1 MDFYQIGAMKL
12 FSQLG
17 QLIEADDILAA
28 EAARQQKQEDALDIK
43 ISDLPSEVMQQIG
56 GYLLQDPNKKIH
68 KIFKNRPDDN
78 LQVLLF
84 GEVKDLTYINIYSS
98 DNEIDYPMN
107 YKLLDYVNY
116 ILKVKGVK
124 NTLEKMRVNFYVHT
138 YKNPNIKD
146 AKLIIKFINKK
157 GKEIAAI
164 EQEYHIGRG
173 IMGTGGGYNYVL
185 SYRHE
190 NKWNKQKIQKNDVI
204 KEYNVIHDEITNK
217 YF

>member
-1 MDFYQIGAMKL
+1 MDFYQIGAMKV

-17 QLIEADDILAA
+17 QLIEAD
-28 EAARQQKQEDALDIK
+28 EIK

-146 AKLIIKFINKK
+146 TKLIIKFLNKQD
-157 GKEIAAI
+157 KEIATI
-164 EQEYHIGRG
+164 EQVYHIGG
-173 IMGTGGGYNYVL
+173 IMGVGGGYNYVL

>member
-1 MDFYQIGAMKL
+1 MDFYQIGAMKV

-17 QLIEADDILAA
+17 QLIEAD
-28 EAARQQKQEDALDIK
+28 EIK

-146 AKLIIKFINKK
+146 AKLIIKFLNKQD
-157 GKEIAAI
+157 KEIATI
-164 EQEYHIGRG
+164 EQVYHIGG
-173 IMGTGGGYNYVL
+173 IMGVGGGYNYVL

>member
-1 MDFYQIGAMKL
+1 MDFYHIGAIKV

-17 QLIEADDILAA
+17 QLIEEDERNQIKLSGLPIDIM
-28 EAARQQKQEDALDIK
+28 QK
-43 ISDLPSEVMQQIG
+43 IG
-56 GYLLQDPNKKIH
+56 SYLLQDPNKKIH
-68 KIFKNRPDDN
+68 KTFKNRPDDE

-116 ILKVKGVK
+116 ILKVKCVK
-124 NTLEKMRVNFYVHT
+124 LTLEKMKIRFYRHEYKHT
-138 YKNPNIKD
+138 SESKV
-146 AKLIIKFINKK
+146 IIEFYNKK
-157 GKEIAAI
+157 DIQKAVII
-164 EQEYHIGRG
+164 EVYHIGRG

-185 SYRHE
+185 SYRHD
-190 NKWNKQKIQKNDVI
+190 NKWNEQNIKKKDITDEYESI
-204 KEYNVIHDEITNK
+204 KEEIINK

>member
-1 MDFYQIGAMKL
+1 MDFYHIGAMKV

-17 QLIEADDILAA
+17 QLIEAD
-28 EAARQQKQEDALDIK
+28 EIK
-43 ISDLPSEVMQQIG
+43 INDLPSEVMQQIG

-84 GEVKDLTYINIYSS
+84 GEVKDLTYLNIYSS

-146 AKLIIKFINKK
+146 AKLIIKFLNKQD
-157 GKEIAAI
+157 KEIATI
-164 EQEYHIGRG
+164 EQVYHIGG
-173 IMGTGGGYNYVL
+173 IMGVGGGYNYVL

>member
-1 MDFYQIGAMKL
+1 MDFYHIGAMKV

-17 QLIEADDILAA
+17 QLIEAD
-28 EAARQQKQEDALDIK
+28 EIK

-84 GEVKDLTYINIYSS
+84 GEVKDLTYLNIYSS

-146 AKLIIKFINKK
+146 AKLIIKFLNKQD
-157 GKEIAAI
+157 KEIATI
-164 EQEYHIGRG
+164 EQVYHIGG
-173 IMGTGGGYNYVL
+173 IMGVGGGYNYVL

>member
-1 MDFYQIGAMKL
+1 MDFYHIGAMKV

-17 QLIEADDILAA
+17 QLIEEDILAA
-28 EAARQQKQEDALDIK
+28 EAARQQKQEDALDQI
-43 ISDLPSEVMQQIG
+43 ILSDLPIDIMQKIG
-56 GYLLQDPNKKIH
+56 SYLLQDKNKTVH
-68 KIFKNRPDDN
+68 KIFKNRPDDE

-124 NTLEKMRVNFYVHT
+124 LTLEKMKVNFYIET
-138 YKNPNIKD
+138 KNFKKSYMDYRKIKINFYNKDNKQLAVIENNYYCLEGSCNYTLSYRNNNEWNQQNIK
-146 AKLIIKFINKK
+146 KK
-157 GKEIAAI
+157 NITDEYESI
-164 EQEYHIGRG
+164 EQELY
-173 IMGTGGGYNYVL
+173 Y
-185 SYRHE
+185 
-190 NKWNKQKIQKNDVI
+190 
-204 KEYNVIHDEITNK
+204 K